1 MFIKQPKMQDLW
13 VAFPRKTVTH
23 VIFRLPNVY
32 TILYIHINV
41 RFRQNY
47 RKYSFKVWILM
58 FSVLNDVIYAQEYV
72 KKLSDR

>member
-1 MFIKQPKMQDLW
+1 MQDLW
-13 VAFPRKTVTH
+13 VTFPRKTVTH

-47 RKYSFKVWILM
+47 RKYSFKVWNQNTRDTL
-58 FSVLNDVIYAQEYV
+58 
-72 KKLSDR
+72 

>member
-41 RFRQNY
+41 RFRLRY
-47 RKYSFKVWILM
+47 RKYSFKEKEQNTKDTPYYIGH
-58 FSVLNDVIYAQEYV
+58 I
-72 KKLSDR
+72 